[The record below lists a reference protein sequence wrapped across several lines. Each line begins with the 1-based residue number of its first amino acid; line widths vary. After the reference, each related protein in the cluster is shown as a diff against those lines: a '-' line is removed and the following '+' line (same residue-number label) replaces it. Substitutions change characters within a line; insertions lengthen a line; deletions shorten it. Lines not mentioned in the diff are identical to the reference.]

1 LVQKGALGH
10 RSNLGIAEILREV
23 RGMVY
28 GSKDKRATALAQLQ
42 ESEAGDPFRIL
53 IGTILSHR
61 TRDENTTRATENLF
75 TRYKTPAQL
84 AKADPRV
91 VRRLIRPAGFYN
103 MKTKNIIRA
112 SRQLVDEFGGKVPD
126 NIDDLLKLHSVGRKT
141 ANCVLVYAFNKP
153 AIPVDTH
160 VHRISNRLGLVHTK
174 KPEDTE
180 KELVKTI
187 PRRYWLDLNDLFVR
201 FGQTTCKPIGPRC
214 SSCTIRGACKYY
226 RTVVA
231 PKAKRTGSGSLRPG
245 KGTRTTSTLPR

>member
-1 LVQKGALGH
+1 LRGDSDLVQKGALGH
-10 RSNLGIAEILREV
+10 GDRLAVPILLREI

-42 ESEAGDPFRIL
+42 EVEGADPFRIL

-75 TRYKTPAQL
+75 SRYKTPRQL
-84 AKADPRV
+84 AEADPRV
-91 VRRLIRPAGFYN
+91 VRRLIKPSGFYN
-103 MKTKNIIRA
+103 MKTRNIIKA
-112 SRQLVDEFGGKVPD
+112 SKQLVEEFDGFVPD
-126 NIDDLLKLHSVGRKT
+126 NVEDLLKLHSVGRKT

-160 VHRISNRLGLVHTK
+160 VHRISNRLGLVKTK
-174 KPEDTE
+174 EPEETE
-180 KELVKTI
+180 AELVKRV

-214 SSCTIRGACKYY
+214 SECTLTGACEYY
-226 RTVVA
+226 RTVVV
-231 PKAKRTGSGSLRPG
+231 PKKAS
-245 KGTRTTSTLPR
+245 